1 MSALATLVVLA
12 ADDTTKFEAP
22 NKWLP
27 EGAEILWGTL
37 AFVIIVVL
45 LWKFARLPIQKSLR
59 DRTARIGKEIDS
71 AATARADAEAEL
83 DQVRQNL
90 ANIDTERARIV
101 SDATQSGES
110 IRADGFVR
118 NDAEVVELETRA
130 EADIEASR
138 GRAASDLQAQVAAW
152 ASEVTERA
160 VVAHLD
166 DAAQQRLIEDF
177 IAKVGASA

>member
-1 MSALATLVVLA
+1 MTVLGSLLVLA
-12 ADDTTKFEAP
+12 AEDTTRFEAP

-45 LWKFARLPIQKSLR
+45 LWKFAKLPIQQSIR
-59 DRTARIGKEIDS
+59 GRSERIGKEIDS

-83 DQVRQNL
+83 NRVRHNL
-90 ANIDTERARIV
+90 ANIDSERARIV
-101 SDATQSGES
+101 SDATQSAES
-110 IRADGFVR
+110 IRADGIVR
-118 NDAEVVELETRA
+118 NDAEVVELDARA
-130 EADIEASR
+130 DADIEASR

-152 ASEVTERA
+152 AGEVTERG